1 MINKTPISPK
11 MKKTTS
17 KKRTST
23 AKTTAAKK
31 APVKK
36 APAKT
41 TTAKKARVKKAPAKT
56 TAAKKAPVKKAPAK
70 TTVAKPKGTA
80 SSIAK
85 QAKAAEEAKRNAK
98 SQPESPTK
106 GFSMDDV
113 RQILQSKDSSAAIDP
128 TAPKAKVRK
137 TSASKKAGSRK
148 RKFSAASV
156 SDILG
161 FNPGQKK
168 TPQEA
173 RESKVPKK
181 FLTFY
186 RILIKLRNEL
196 RDDLDAHAQGTLLT
210 SSQEESGDLSTNST
224 DAGSES
230 FNRDVALSMVASE
243 QEALQE
249 VEAAIDRIFDGT
261 FGICQNTGKPIKRD
275 RLKAVPFT
283 RFSLE
288 GQALHEQ
295 SAGRQVERGGI
306 FTNLSES
313 VPGMQTDGDS

>member
-1 MINKTPISPK
+1 

-17 KKRTST
+17 KKRNSPAKKAT
-23 AKTTAAKK
+23 AKKPVAKKAPAKKPAAKKAPAKQAAAKK

-36 APAKT
+36 SQEA
-41 TTAKKARVKKAPAKT
+41 
-56 TAAKKAPVKKAPAK
+56 
-70 TTVAKPKGTA
+70 A

-85 QAKAAEEAKRNAK
+85 QAKAAVEAKRKAK
-98 SQPESPTK
+98 SPPETSSK
-106 GFSMDDV
+106 GFSLDDV
-113 RQILQSKDSSAAIDP
+113 RQILKSKDSS
-128 TAPKAKVRK
+128 TATGPKDQKAKVRK
-137 TSASKKAGSRK
+137 TSASKKGGSRK

-161 FNPGQKK
+161 FNPSQKK
-168 TPQEA
+168 TPQET
-173 RESKVPKK
+173 RESQVPKK
-181 FLTFY
+181 FLPYY
-186 RILIKLRNEL
+186 RTLVKLRDEL

-210 SSQEESGDLSTNST
+210 SSKEESGDLSTNSS

-243 QEALQE
+243 QDALQE
-249 VEAAIDRIFDGT
+249 VEAALDRIFDGT

-295 SAGRQVERGGI
+295 SEGRQVERGGI